1 MCCSR
6 FIKNERSHVFHLLDD
21 GPGQASPVVVVSSFA
36 GQLCPAISHTKQT
49 KKRNKS
55 LSHYYYHSLFLF
67 FFCRWQ
73 QIWPG
78 DKLSFQLLLS
88 VRRSFFIKPKGGK
101 KIKTF
106 ILGVLFVTFWC
117 AGREWKWLVG
127 WQLERRLS
135 DPALLPSTRRRADP
149 VYYTSDSPIIA
160 TAPIKKKKLHFRI
173 AVSHLFLTQKGKSIL
188 QELIF
193 FSAGRMD
200 GGDMTTLSLSYNLSI
215 CNFI

>member
-1 MCCSR
+1 MASVQNDH
-6 FIKNERSHVFHLLDD
+6 KNILMTHVYFFH
-21 GPGQASPVVVVSSFA
+21 
-36 GQLCPAISHTKQT
+36 
-49 KKRNKS
+49 
-55 LSHYYYHSLFLF
+55 SHYYYHSPFFSFVL

-88 VRRSFFIKPKGGK
+88 VRRSFFIKPKGEK

-193 FSAGRMD
+193 FFGWTNGWRWHDYS
-200 GGDMTTLSLSYNLSI
+200 LSLV
-215 CNFI
+215 